1 MNTALRIQV
10 NKQGGGRLVT
20 VNPLQLV
27 TGVPL
32 KAWRNGAVTSYS
44 SPLFEGGVWVERR
57 IQLDIMT
64 TPTSTTEAS
73 LLDTRRPKLS

>member
-32 KAWRNGAVTSYS
+32 K
-44 SPLFEGGVWVERR
+44 FGGMGR
-57 IQLDIMT
+57 
-64 TPTSTTEAS
+64 
-73 LLDTRRPKLS
+73 